1 MIGTTFGYLDPGTG
15 SLILQSIVG
24 GVAAAVV
31 FGKFWW
37 RRILE
42 FLHLREPNAPEETS
56 AHPEDGDSDDPA
68 FSENGEQP
76 AEQREPAARR

>member
-1 MIGTTFGYLDPGTG
+1 MIGTAFGYLDPGTG

-42 FLHLREPNAPEETS
+42 FLHLR
-56 AHPEDGDSDDPA
+56 
-68 FSENGEQP
+68 
-76 AEQREPAARR
+76 

>member
-1 MIGTTFGYLDPGTG
+1 MIGTAFGYIDPGSG
-15 SLILQSIVG
+15 SLILQAIVG

-37 RRILE
+37 RRFLE
-42 FLHLREPNAPEETS
+42 FVHLREPYSGEETP
-56 AHPEDGDSDDPA
+56 APPEDGDSA

-76 AEQREPAARR
+76 AEQQREPAARR

>member
-1 MIGTTFGYLDPGTG
+1 MIGTAFGYLDPGTG

-42 FLHLREPNAPEETS
+42 FLHLREPASPEEST
-56 AHPEDGDSDDPA
+56 APAEDGDPGDSA

>member
-1 MIGTTFGYLDPGTG
+1 MIGTAFGYLDPGTG

-37 RRILE
+37 RRVLE
-42 FLHLREPNAPEETS
+42 FLHIRKPDAPEETT
-56 AHPEDGDSDDPA
+56 AHPEDGDSESA

>member
-1 MIGTTFGYLDPGTG
+1 MIGTAFGYIDPGTG

-37 RRILE
+37 RRFLE
-42 FLHLREPNAPEETS
+42 FVHIREPESRDEPSAPS
-56 AHPEDGDSDDPA
+56 DDSDPA
-68 FSENGEQP
+68 LSENGEQ
-76 AEQREPAARR
+76 AAQQHREPAAQR

>member
-1 MIGTTFGYLDPGTG
+1 MIGTAFGYLDPGTG

-37 RRILE
+37 RRVLE
-42 FLHLREPNAPEETS
+42 FLRIRKPDSPEETT
-56 AHPEDGDSDDPA
+56 ADPEADDSGDSA